1 MTALEM
7 HVMIRFSGFAA
18 VLLCTLSACSATA
31 PETGDLGSFF
41 PPDIAAGDGI
51 GAEVSKG
58 EAWCFSS
65 SEGAEQ
71 DLSVVGQVY
80 EMAGD
85 NLFPGHHTGDVT
97 IKIFDVCGLPIHEF
111 DVPPNGG
118 FAFHLAVGDA
128 GYDAYFEFPH
138 RPEHVAEEDFPFGE
152 FPLIREFDKPFHG
165 AYIHSNLRLF
175 NPDVVKFPLK
185 IVDQQ
190 PEFAYVQGTIY
201 NILDYE
207 TVVGAVVTPS
217 SGDVW
222 YISDQH
228 IPDSTLNETQHRG
241 MFIVANCDPGP
252 IELLFTLP
260 GEKSFAK
267 RVTGWP
273 MNTHPNN
280 LFTSVGVP
288 VDPELLP

>member
-1 MTALEM
+1 MMVSEMLAMTRAGGLAAAL
-7 HVMIRFSGFAA
+7 A
-18 VLLCTLSACSATA
+18 VTLLSCSATA
-31 PETGDLGSFF
+31 PETADLGSFF
-41 PPDIAAGDGI
+41 PPDMTAGEGL
-51 GAEVSKG
+51 GAEVTHG
-58 EAWCFSS
+58 EAWCFTSA
-65 SEGAEQ
+65 EGAEQ

-80 EMAGD
+80 EMAID
-85 NLFPGHHTGDVT
+85 NLFPGHHTGDVH

-152 FPLIREFDKPFHG
+152 HPMIREFDKPFHG
-165 AYIHSNLRLF
+165 AFIHSNLRLF
-175 NPDVVKFPLK
+175 NPVVVKFPLM

-190 PEFAYVQGTIY
+190 PDTAYVQGTVY
-201 NILDYE
+201 NILNYD
-207 TVVGAVVTPS
+207 TIAGAVVTPS

-222 YISDQH
+222 YISEQH

-260 GEKSFAK
+260 GGKTVAK
-267 RVTGWP
+267 RVVGWP
-273 MNTHPNN
+273 MNTHPTN

-288 VDPELLP
+288 VDPEML